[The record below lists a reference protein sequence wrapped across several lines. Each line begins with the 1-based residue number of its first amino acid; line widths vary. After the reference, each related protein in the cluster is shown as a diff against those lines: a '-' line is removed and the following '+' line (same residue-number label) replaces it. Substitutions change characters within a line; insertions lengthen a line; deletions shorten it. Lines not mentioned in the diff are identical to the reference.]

1 MPGAL
6 GVLAGALVSV
16 LALLLLAPLRLE
28 VRVASAPPAWRVD
41 LGLFGGLLPVRLLD
55 SARPRKGRKAP
66 PAQRKAPRKARQT
79 TRRRRLSRRLVA
91 ALPGEALAALR
102 AVRLDHL
109 RGEAR
114 VGLGDPAETGA
125 FYGRAA
131 ALLVALPVSFRLVPL
146 FDRAGVEGEGSLA
159 LSLIPARLLPVAARL
174 LWAAR

>member
-6 GVLAGALVSV
+6 GVLAGALVGV

-55 SARPRKGRKAP
+55 STRPRKARKTSPAP
-66 PAQRKAPRKARQT
+66 LKARQT

-91 ALPGEALAALR
+91 ALPREALAALR

-125 FYGRAA
+125 FSGRVA
-131 ALLVALPVSFRLVPL
+131 ALRVALPVSFRLVPL

-174 LWAAR
+174 LWAAG